1 MRKRFLS
8 ILQYVFFLGG
18 GLFLVWW
25 QLKSMTG
32 LEKKEFYAAIKNA
45 NYWIILP
52 ISIMSILSHLSRSM
66 RWKLLMEPLGYHPK
80 LRNVF
85 SVTMIGYL
93 ANAAIPR
100 LGELLKC
107 TFLAKYEKLKV
118 DKLVGTIIVERS
130 FDVLCYILFIGVT
143 VLIQINLIGDYLKNQ
158 LSKMSSA
165 KGTNLWLKFLIIFIL
180 IVVIWQT
187 FKWLFKKF
195 PHNKIIS
202 KISGV
207 FKGVMEGFR
216 SIKKLKKRRAFIL
229 HSIFIWAMYLG
240 QIYLGFSGMKGIAG
254 LGINAAFS
262 VLTLAT
268 LSMIITPGGIGSFP
282 IFVMQTLLIY
292 NIDAPLG
299 KAFGWVMW
307 GVTTGLV
314 VVVGLIS
321 LISIPYFNKKENES
335 NTAHT

>member
-8 ILQYVFFLGG
+8 IFQYIIFLGG

-25 QLKSMTG
+25 QLKSMTV
-32 LEKKEFYAAIKNA
+32 LEKKEFYSAINNA
-45 NYWIILP
+45 NYWIVLP
-52 ISIMSILSHLSRSM
+52 ISIMSILSHISRSM

-118 DKLVGTIIVERS
+118 DKLIGTIIVERS
-130 FDVLCYILFIGVT
+130 FDLLCYILFIGVT

-158 LSKMSSA
+158 LNKMSST
-165 KGTNLWLKFLIIFIL
+165 KGLNLWLKFLIMFLL
-180 IVVIWQT
+180 IIIIWQIL
-187 FKWLFKKF
+187 KWLIKKF
-195 PHNKIIS
+195 PHNKLVN
-202 KISGV
+202 KISGI
-207 FKGVMEGFR
+207 FKGVTEGFK

-240 QIYLGFSGMKGIAG
+240 QIYLGFSGMKDTSS

-292 NIDAPLG
+292 GIDAPLG

-307 GVTTGLV
+307 GVSTGLIV
-314 VVVGLIS
+314 IVGLIS
-321 LISIPYFNKKENES
+321 LISIPYFNKKENEN
-335 NTAHT
+335 NTEHH